1 MPEVNEDADE
11 NSTEVCLYLL
21 VDRVVRVRSDG
32 GQCILHGKEHT
43 SAVEQGGQMP
53 KSKPCEDAAVV
64 VVTVVH
70 QHPTKRRFEAVVT
83 QTHQG

>member
-1 MPEVNEDADE
+1 MPEVNEDEDE

-32 GQCILHGKEHT
+32 GRCLLLGEEHT

-53 KSKPCEDAAVV
+53 TLKPCEDAAVV
-64 VVTVVH
+64 IATVVH
-70 QHPTKRRFEAVVT
+70 
-83 QTHQG
+83 